1 MKKESKA
8 ELMALAHLAIL
19 SVVSIILAS
28 TDIIPEGKMKVAIA
42 SLLGFCIACTV
53 VFGAFY
59 VAKKTNE

>member
-1 MKKESKA
+1 
-8 ELMALAHLAIL
+8 
-19 SVVSIILAS
+19 
-28 TDIIPEGKMKVAIA
+28 MKVAIA